1 MSHHLLLIL
10 HLISAAI
17 WVGGHLCLA
26 IGILPGA
33 LKKKDYTLI
42 TQFEKKYEP
51 IGMSSLLVLVIT
63 GIWMAL
69 QFGVVPG
76 QWFSFSNPLER
87 VVSIKIILLLTTV
100 LFAIS
105 AQTRVI
111 PRLATNPKKLYEMA
125 FHIIGVTTIG
135 VIMLILGSFFRYG
148 GI

>member
-1 MSHHLLLIL
+1 MNHHLLLVL

-26 IGILPGA
+26 IGILPEA

-51 IGMSSLLVLVIT
+51 IGMSSLVVLVIT

-69 QFGVVPG
+69 QFGVTPG

-87 VVSIKIILLLTTV
+87 VVSVKLLLLFSTV

-111 PRLATNPKKLYEMA
+111 PRLATNPGKLNEMA
-125 FHIIGVTTIG
+125 VHIIGVTTLGIT
-135 VIMLILGSFFRYG
+135 MLILGSFVRYG

>member
-1 MSHHLLLIL
+1 MHHHLLLIL

-26 IGILPGA
+26 VGILPGA

-42 TQFEKKYEP
+42 TQFEKRYEP
-51 IGMSSLLVLVIT
+51 IGMSSLVVLVVT
-63 GIWMAL
+63 GMWMAL
-69 QFGVVPG
+69 QFGIGPG
-76 QWFSFSNPLER
+76 RWFSFSNPLER
-87 VVSIKIILLLTTV
+87 VVSVKIILLLATV

-111 PRLATNPKKLYEMA
+111 PHLATRPKKLYEMA

-135 VIMLILGSFFRYG
+135 VAMLILGSFVRYG